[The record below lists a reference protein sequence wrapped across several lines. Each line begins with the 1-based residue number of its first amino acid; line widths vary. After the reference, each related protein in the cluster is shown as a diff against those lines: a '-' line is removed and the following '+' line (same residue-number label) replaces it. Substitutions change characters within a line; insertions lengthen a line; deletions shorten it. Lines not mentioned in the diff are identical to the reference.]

1 MRRFPGKLRPKL
13 RSLAS
18 LLPASLLMLSLV
30 CRDRYAFSQAQEPLP
45 FPTPPGQNGQQ
56 RVPFGEGRDANPD
69 PNVRHAQ
76 EEAARRRNIDRQNRI
91 VANSNKIVQL
101 AQELNAE
108 VGKSD
113 KSATPVTVSKKA
125 EEIEKLAKSVKDL
138 MKSE

>member
-1 MRRFPGKLRPKL
+1 MRRFSGKLRPKL

-18 LLPASLLMLSLV
+18 ILSASVLMLSLV

-45 FPTPPGQNGQQ
+45 FPTPPGQNGQ
-56 RVPFGEGRDANPD
+56 RVPFGQGRDTDNVD

-76 EEAARRRNIDRQNRI
+76 EEAARRRNIDRQNRM

-108 VGKSD
+108 VDKSD
-113 KSATPVTVSKKA
+113 KGATPITVSKKA